1 MLSQLLKVIYN
12 VFRKEATTMKTKI
25 FTLLLLL
32 GLVSM
37 ASMIG
42 SASAAPV
49 LTVGSSSGDV
59 WDLQYRLKTLN
70 FYTQPLDGV
79 YGAQTKAAV
88 AKFQK
93 AYGLS
98 ADGVT
103 GTKTWNALKK
113 YTLNIEEMDIL
124 AKVIYSESRGEPYKG
139 QVAVGAVV
147 MNRIQSSQF
156 PNNIKNVVFQKGAF
170 TAVSDGQYWLT
181 PNRTAYLA
189 ALDAVRGWDPTNNS
203 IYYFNPDT
211 ATSAWIWTRPQN
223 LKIGKHIFA
232 S

>member
-1 MLSQLLKVIYN
+1 MKSKL
-12 VFRKEATTMKTKI
+12 FTM
-25 FTLLLLL
+25 LLLL

-37 ASMIG
+37 ATMIG

-59 WDLQYRLKTLN
+59 WDLQYRLKTLDY
-70 FYTQPLDGV
+70 YTQPLDGV
-79 YGAQTKAAV
+79 YGSQTKAAV
-88 AKFQK
+88 AKFQQN
-93 AYGLS
+93 YGLN
-98 ADGVT
+98 ADGIT
-103 GTKTWNALKK
+103 GSKTWAALKK
-113 YTLNIEEMDIL
+113 YTLNINEMDIL
-124 AKVIYSESRGEPYKG
+124 AKIIYSESRGEPYKG

-156 PNNIKNVVFQKGAF
+156 PDTIKEVVFQNGAF

-181 PNRTAYLA
+181 PNETAYKA
-189 ALDAVRGWDPTNNS
+189 ALDAVRGWDPTYNS

-211 ATSAWIWTRPQN
+211 ATSAWIWSRPQN
-223 LKIGKHIFA
+223 IKIGKHIFA

>member
-1 MLSQLLKVIYN
+1 
-12 VFRKEATTMKTKI
+12 MKTKI

-37 ASMIG
+37 ATMIG

-70 FYTQPLDGV
+70 LYTQPLDGV
-79 YGAQTKAAV
+79 YGSQTKAAV

-156 PNNIKNVVFQKGAF
+156 PNNIKDVVFQKGAF

-211 ATSAWIWTRPQN
+211 ATSAWIWSRPQN

>member
-1 MLSQLLKVIYN
+1 
-12 VFRKEATTMKTKI
+12 MKTKI

-37 ASMIG
+37 ATMIG

-103 GTKTWNALKK
+103 GTKTWNALKN
-113 YTLNIEEMDIL
+113 TRLIL
-124 AKVIYSESRGEPYKG
+124 RK
-139 QVAVGAVV
+139 
-147 MNRIQSSQF
+147 
-156 PNNIKNVVFQKGAF
+156 
-170 TAVSDGQYWLT
+170 
-181 PNRTAYLA
+181 
-189 ALDAVRGWDPTNNS
+189 
-203 IYYFNPDT
+203 
-211 ATSAWIWTRPQN
+211 WIFWR
-223 LKIGKHIFA
+223 K
-232 S
+232 

>member
-1 MLSQLLKVIYN
+1 
-12 VFRKEATTMKTKI
+12 MKTKI

-37 ASMIG
+37 ATMIG

-79 YGAQTKAAV
+79 YGSQTKAAV

-93 AYGLS
+93 AYGLN

-113 YTLNIEEMDIL
+113 HTLNIEEMDIL

-156 PNNIKNVVFQKGAF
+156 PNNIKDVVFQKGAF

>member
-1 MLSQLLKVIYN
+1 
-12 VFRKEATTMKTKI
+12 MKTKI

-37 ASMIG
+37 ATMIG
-42 SASAAPV
+42 SANAAPL
-49 LTVGSSSGDV
+49 LTIGSSSGDV
-59 WDLQYRLKTLN
+59 WDLQYRLKTLD
-70 FYTQPLDGV
+70 FYTEPLDGV
-79 YGAQTKAAV
+79 YGSQTKAAV

-93 AYGLS
+93 AYGIS
-98 ADGVT
+98 ADGIS
-103 GTKTWNALKK
+103 GTKTWNILKK
-113 YTLNIEEMDIL
+113 HTLNINEMDIL
-124 AKVIYSESRGEPYKG
+124 AKVIYSESRGEPYVG

-156 PNNIKNVVFQKGAF
+156 PDNINEVVFQKGAF

-181 PNRTAYLA
+181 PNQTAYLA
-189 ALDAVRGWDPTNNS
+189 ALDAVRGWDPTNHS

-211 ATSAWIWTRPQN
+211 ATSAWIWSRLQN

>member
-1 MLSQLLKVIYN
+1 
-12 VFRKEATTMKTKI
+12 MKTKI

-37 ASMIG
+37 ATIIG
-42 SASAAPV
+42 SANAAPV
-49 LTVGSSSGDV
+49 LTIGSSSGDV
-59 WDLQYRLKTLN
+59 WDLQYRLKTLD
-70 FYTQPLDGV
+70 FYTEPLDGV
-79 YGAQTKAAV
+79 YGSQTKAAV

-93 AYGLS
+93 AYGIS
-98 ADGVT
+98 ADGIS
-103 GTKTWNALKK
+103 GTKTWNILKK
-113 YTLNIEEMDIL
+113 HTLNINEMDIL
-124 AKVIYSESRGEPYKG
+124 AKVIYSESRGEPYVG

-156 PNNIKNVVFQKGAF
+156 PDNIKEVVFQKGAF

-181 PNRTAYLA
+181 PNQTAYLA
-189 ALDAVRGWDPTNNS
+189 ALDAVRGWDPTNHS

-211 ATSAWIWTRPQN
+211 ATSAWIWSRPQN

>member
-1 MLSQLLKVIYN
+1 
-12 VFRKEATTMKTKI
+12 MKTKI

-37 ASMIG
+37 ATMLG

-59 WDLQYRLKTLN
+59 WDLQYRLKTLD

-79 YGAQTKAAV
+79 YGSQTKAAV

-113 YTLNIEEMDIL
+113 YTLNIEEMDIM

-156 PNNIKNVVFQKGAF
+156 PNNIKDVVFQKGAF

-189 ALDAVRGWDPTNNS
+189 ALDAVRGWDPSTNS

-211 ATSAWIWTRPQN
+211 ATSAWIWSRPQN

>member
-1 MLSQLLKVIYN
+1 
-12 VFRKEATTMKTKI
+12 MKTKI

-37 ASMIG
+37 ATMIG
-42 SASAAPV
+42 SANAAPV
-49 LTVGSSSGDV
+49 LTIGSSSGDV
-59 WDLQYRLKTLN
+59 WDLQYRLKTLD
-70 FYTQPLDGV
+70 FYTEPLDGV
-79 YGAQTKAAV
+79 YGSQTKAAV
-88 AKFQK
+88 ARFQK
-93 AYGLS
+93 AYGIS
-98 ADGVT
+98 ADGIS
-103 GTKTWNALKK
+103 GTKTWNILKK
-113 YTLNIEEMDIL
+113 HTLNINEMDIL
-124 AKVIYSESRGEPYKG
+124 AKVIYSESRGEPYVG

-156 PNNIKNVVFQKGAF
+156 PDNIKEVVFQKGAF

-181 PNRTAYLA
+181 PNQTAYLA
-189 ALDAVRGWDPTNNS
+189 ALDAVRGWDPTNHS

-211 ATSAWIWTRPQN
+211 ATSAWIWSRPQN

>member
-1 MLSQLLKVIYN
+1 M
-12 VFRKEATTMKTKI
+12 AT
-25 FTLLLLL
+25 
-32 GLVSM
+32 
-37 ASMIG
+37 MIG

-59 WDLQYRLKTLN
+59 WDLQYRLKTLDL
-70 FYTQPLDGV
+70 YTQPLDGV
-79 YGAQTKAAV
+79 YGSQTKAAV

-156 PNNIKNVVFQKGAF
+156 PNNIKDVVFQKGAF

-211 ATSAWIWTRPQN
+211 ATSAWIWSRPQN

>member
-1 MLSQLLKVIYN
+1 M
-12 VFRKEATTMKTKI
+12 AT
-25 FTLLLLL
+25 
-32 GLVSM
+32 
-37 ASMIG
+37 MIG

-49 LTVGSSSGDV
+49 LTVGSSSRDV

-88 AKFQK
+88 TKFQK

-156 PNNIKNVVFQKGAF
+156 PDNIKDVVFQKGAF

>member
-1 MLSQLLKVIYN
+1 MKSKL
-12 VFRKEATTMKTKI
+12 FTM
-25 FTLLLLL
+25 LLLL

-37 ASMIG
+37 VTWMG

-49 LTVGSSSGDV
+49 LSVGSSSGDV
-59 WDLQYRLKTLN
+59 WDLQYRLKTLD
-70 FYTQPLDGV
+70 FYTEPLDGI
-79 YGAQTKAAV
+79 YGSQTKAAV

-93 AYGLS
+93 AYGLT

-103 GTKTWNALKK
+103 GTKTWNVLKK
-113 YTLNIEEMDIL
+113 YTLNINEMDIM
-124 AKVIYSESRGEPYKG
+124 AKIIYSEARGEPYKG

-156 PNNIKNVVFQKGAF
+156 PDNIRDVVFQKGAF

-189 ALDAVRGWDPTNNS
+189 ALDAVRGWDPTYNS
-203 IYYFNPDT
+203 LYYFNPDT
-211 ATSAWIWTRPQN
+211 ATSAWIWSRPQN
-223 LKIGKHIFA
+223 VKIGKHIFA

>member
-1 MLSQLLKVIYN
+1 
-12 VFRKEATTMKTKI
+12 MKNKI

-37 ASMIG
+37 ATMIG

-59 WDLQYRLKTLN
+59 WDLQYRLKTLD

-79 YGAQTKAAV
+79 YGSQTKAAI

-103 GTKTWNALKK
+103 GTKTWNLLKK

-156 PNNIKNVVFQKGAF
+156 PDNIKDVVFQKGAF

-189 ALDAVRGWDPTNNS
+189 ALDAVRGWDPTMNS

-211 ATSAWIWTRPQN
+211 ATSAWIWSRPQN

>member
-1 MLSQLLKVIYN
+1 MKSKL
-12 VFRKEATTMKTKI
+12 FTM
-25 FTLLLLL
+25 LLLL

-37 ASMIG
+37 VTWMG

-49 LTVGSSSGDV
+49 LSVGSSSGDV
-59 WDLQYRLKTLN
+59 WDLQYRLKTLD
-70 FYTQPLDGV
+70 FYTEPLDGI
-79 YGAQTKAAV
+79 YGSQTKAAV

-93 AYGLS
+93 AYGLT

-103 GTKTWNALKK
+103 GTKTWNVLKK
-113 YTLNIEEMDIL
+113 YTLNINEMDIM
-124 AKVIYSESRGEPYKG
+124 AKIIYSEARGEPYKG

-156 PNNIKNVVFQKGAF
+156 PDNIRDVVFQKGAF

-189 ALDAVRGWDPTNNS
+189 ALDAVRGWDPTYNS
-203 IYYFNPDT
+203 LYYFNPDT
-211 ATSAWIWTRPQN
+211 ATSAWIWSRPQN
-223 LKIGKHIFA
+223 IKIGKHIFA

>member
-1 MLSQLLKVIYN
+1 
-12 VFRKEATTMKTKI
+12 MKTKI

-37 ASMIG
+37 ATIIG
-42 SASAAPV
+42 SANAAPL
-49 LTVGSSSGDV
+49 LTIGSSSGDV
-59 WDLQYRLKTLN
+59 WDLQYRLKTLD
-70 FYTQPLDGV
+70 FYTEPLDGV
-79 YGAQTKAAV
+79 YGSQTKAAV

-93 AYGLS
+93 AYGIS
-98 ADGVT
+98 ADGIS
-103 GTKTWNALKK
+103 GTKTWNILKK
-113 YTLNIEEMDIL
+113 HTLNINEMDIL
-124 AKVIYSESRGEPYKG
+124 AKVIYSESRGEPYVG

-156 PNNIKNVVFQKGAF
+156 PDNIKEVVFQKGAF

-181 PNRTAYLA
+181 PNQTAYLA
-189 ALDAVRGWDPTNNS
+189 ALDAVRGWDPTNHS

-211 ATSAWIWTRPQN
+211 ATSAWIWSRPQN

-232 S
+232 R

>member
-1 MLSQLLKVIYN
+1 
-12 VFRKEATTMKTKI
+12 MKTKI

-37 ASMIG
+37 ATMIG

-59 WDLQYRLKTLN
+59 WDLQYRLKTLD

-79 YGAQTKAAV
+79 YGSQTKAAV

-156 PNNIKNVVFQKGAF
+156 PNNIKDVVFQNGAF

-181 PNRTAYLA
+181 PNQTAYLA
-189 ALDAVRGWDPTNNS
+189 ALDAIRGWDPTNNS

-211 ATSAWIWTRPQN
+211 ATSAWIWSRPQN

>member
-1 MLSQLLKVIYN
+1 
-12 VFRKEATTMKTKI
+12 MKTKI

-37 ASMIG
+37 ATMIG

-59 WDLQYRLKTLN
+59 WDLQYRLKTLD

-79 YGAQTKAAV
+79 YGSQTKAAV
-88 AKFQK
+88 TKFQK

-147 MNRIQSSQF
+147 MNRIQSGQF
-156 PNNIKNVVFQKGAF
+156 PNNIKEVVFQQGAF

-211 ATSAWIWTRPQN
+211 ATSAWIWTRSQN